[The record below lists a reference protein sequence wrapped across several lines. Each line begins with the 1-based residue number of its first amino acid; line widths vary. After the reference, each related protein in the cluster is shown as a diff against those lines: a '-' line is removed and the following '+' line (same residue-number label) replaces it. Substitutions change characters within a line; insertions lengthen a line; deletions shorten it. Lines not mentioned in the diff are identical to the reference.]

1 MRTLARL
8 LLGAHFVVLAL
19 VPGWVWLQSH
29 DLKTVRDG
37 DLQVKRYIAPPDHNG
52 IEFLRHA
59 LDVLVL
65 TDDESRLTPALST
78 AEEWDSDLV
87 AELVRRDVEALEAV
101 EEALRATYYV
111 LPAATDLPQ
120 PEMVGWQK
128 LAKLLVLR
136 AALFAAEEDPW
147 SAAADWQRV
156 LTLGARIE
164 RARGGGLL
172 TASVGL
178 SIRELALDAI
188 ERHARAG
195 LLPEA
200 VGLELARALAAY
212 RSDSES
218 WSEIWRNEYQALK
231 PSLSDDYQSAAH
243 ALDVQV
249 DPSSLLRRLV
259 PGSFVF
265 HPNRTRE
272 QVAEYFRSRSRE
284 AAMPCSAQTRPSIA
298 PIDVADPA
306 ALRQLLLEPNGLGR
320 LVLQVGMDRYD
331 SDEVKRCAVDTRSAA
346 VQAFLA
352 LRAFEVADGTL
363 PGSLSELVPDY
374 LDAVPVDAFDGR
386 VLRFSPDR
394 RIVYSVGVDLS
405 DAGGRLETADH
416 LAAAP
421 GDPPADPPSSTGW
434 ADLEPTLSLGP
445 DPVEA
450 ALPAQPQQAAV
461 EPTP

>member
-1 MRTLARL
+1 MRTLVRL
-8 LLGAHFVVLAL
+8 LVGAHFVILAL
-19 VPGWVWLQSH
+19 IPGWVWLQSH

-52 IEFLRHA
+52 IEFLRNA

-65 TDDESRLTPALST
+65 TDEESRLTAAIST
-78 AEEWDSDLV
+78 DEEWDSDLV
-87 AELVRRDVEALEAV
+87 TELVQRDAQALEV
-101 EEALRATYYV
+101 IEEALRATYYV

-147 SAAADWQRV
+147 SAGADWQRV

-188 ERHARAG
+188 ERHARGG
-195 LLPEA
+195 LFPDA

-212 RSDSES
+212 RSDNES

-231 PSLSDDYQSAAH
+231 PALSADYESAAH

-249 DPSSLLRRLV
+249 EPSSLLRRLV
-259 PGSFVF
+259 PSSFVF
-265 HPNRTRE
+265 HPNRSRE
-272 QVAEYFRSRSRE
+272 HVAEYFRSRSRE
-284 AAMPCSAQTRPSIA
+284 AAMPCSAQTRPSVA
-298 PIDVADPA
+298 PVDLEDPA

-331 SDEVKRCAVDTRSAA
+331 RNEVDRCATDTRLAA

-352 LRAFEVADGTL
+352 LRAYEVAEGSL

-386 VLRFSPDR
+386 ALRFAPDR

-405 DAGGRLETADH
+405 DAGGQFDPEAAGLPGEASPDAASNLAGAD
-416 LAAAP
+416 
-421 GDPPADPPSSTGW
+421 W

-445 DPVEA
+445 EPVEA
-450 ALPAQPQQAAV
+450 TPPTEPQRSAAI
-461 EPTP
+461 P